1 MTNVYDLICESFY
14 DLLEDA
20 IADGHTQYW
29 LKGGRASTKSSC
41 ISIIIPLCMM
51 LDAQKGIHSNA
62 VVLRKVADTL
72 KTSVYSTILWA
83 IDMLGVS
90 EYWDAKTSPMQL
102 TYLPTG
108 QQILFRGCDDPRKL
122 KSIKFVDGYCKYIW
136 FEELDEFY
144 GMEEIRNIN
153 QSLMRG
159 GDNIKVFFSYNPPKV
174 ISNWVNDEAQ
184 KEMPGRLVHHSTY
197 LDVPIEWL
205 SKEFVAEAEYLKET
219 NELYYRNEYLGEIT
233 GTGGQVFENLTFREI
248 TDDEVNRFD
257 RIVDGID
264 FGFAIDPVCYLQA
277 HYDKTR
283 RKIYIFNEIYKVGM
297 SNKQLADEIKQ
308 KKIGT
313 SYITCDSA
321 EPKSISELQSYGL
334 RVKGAKKGPDSID
347 YGIKFLQK
355 QTEIIIDKTRC
366 PNIAR
371 EFRNYEYE
379 QDKNG
384 NFKSQYPDK
393 DNHSI
398 DSLRYAMEDYTL
410 TNTWALSGKKL
421 I

>member
-1 MTNVYDLICESFY
+1 MINVYNLLAESFY
-14 DLLEDA
+14 DLLEDVLR
-20 IADGHTQYW
+20 DGHTQYW

-83 IDMLGVS
+83 IDMLGVN
-90 EYWDAKTSPMQL
+90 EYWSAKTSPMQL

-122 KSIKFVDGYCKYIW
+122 KSIKFVEGYCKYIW
-136 FEELDEFY
+136 YEELDEFY

-174 ISNWVNDEAQ
+174 ISNWVNDEAL
-184 KEMPGRLVHHSTY
+184 KEMPSRLVHHSTY
-197 LDVPIEWL
+197 LDVPTEWL

-248 TDDEVNRFD
+248 TDDEIKRFD

-355 QTEIIIDKTRC
+355 QAEIIIDKTRC

>member
-1 MTNVYDLICESFY
+1 MINVYNLIAETFY
-14 DLLEDA
+14 DVLDDIL
-20 IADGHTQYW
+20 IDGHTQYW
-29 LKGGRASTKSSC
+29 LKGGRASTKSSF
-41 ISIIIPLCMM
+41 ISIAIPLCMM
-51 LDAQKGIHSNA
+51 MDAKNGIHSNA
-62 VVLRKVADTL
+62 VVMRKVADTL

-83 IDMLGVS
+83 LDMLGVG
-90 EYWDAKTSPMQL
+90 EYWSAKTSPMQL

-122 KSIKFVDGYCKYIW
+122 KSIKFTKGYCKYIW

-174 ISNWVNDEAQ
+174 ISSWVNDEAM
-184 KEMPGRLVHHSTY
+184 KEIPNRLVHYSTY
-197 LDVPIEWL
+197 KDVPVEWL
-205 SKEFVAEAEYLKET
+205 SKEFVAEAEYLKEH
-219 NELYYRNEYLGEIT
+219 NELYYRNEYLGEVT
-233 GTGGQVFENLTFREI
+233 GTGGQVFENLVFRDI
-248 TDDEVNRFD
+248 TDEEIKRYDT
-257 RIVDGID
+257 IVDGID

-277 HYDKTR
+277 YYDKAR

-297 SNKQLADEIKQ
+297 SNSQLAEEVKRV
-308 KKIGT
+308 KVGT
-313 SYITCDSA
+313 AYITCDSA
-321 EPKSISELQSYGL
+321 EPKSIAELQSYGL
-334 RVKGAKKGPDSID
+334 RVKGARKGPDSID

-355 QTEIIIDKTRC
+355 QAEIVIDKTRC
-366 PNIAR
+366 PNVAR

-410 TNTWALSGKKL
+410 TNTWALSGRKL
-421 I
+421 M

>member
-1 MTNVYDLICESFY
+1 MINVYNLLAESFY
-14 DLLEDA
+14 DLLEDVLR
-20 IADGHTQYW
+20 DGHTQYW

-72 KTSVYSTILWA
+72 KTSVYSTMLWA
-83 IDMLGVS
+83 IDMLGVN
-90 EYWDAKTSPMQL
+90 EYWSAKTSPMQL

-122 KSIKFVDGYCKYIW
+122 KSIKFVEGYCKYIW
-136 FEELDEFY
+136 YEELDEFY

-184 KEMPGRLVHHSTY
+184 KEMPSRLVHHSTY

-248 TDDEVNRFD
+248 TDDEVKRFD

-283 RKIYIFNEIYKVGM
+283 RRIYIFNEIYKVGM

-308 KKIGT
+308 KKVGT

-355 QTEIIIDKTRC
+355 QAEIIIDKTRC

-410 TNTWALSGKKL
+410 SNTWALSGKKL

>member
-1 MTNVYDLICESFY
+1 MINVYNLLAESFY
-14 DLLEDA
+14 DLLEDVLR
-20 IADGHTQYW
+20 DGHTQYW

-83 IDMLGVS
+83 VDMLGVN
-90 EYWDAKTSPMQL
+90 EYWSAKTSPMQL

-122 KSIKFVDGYCKYIW
+122 KSIKFVEGYCKYIW
-136 FEELDEFY
+136 YEELDEFY

-174 ISNWVNDEAQ
+174 ISNWVNDEAL
-184 KEMPGRLVHHSTY
+184 KEMPSRLVHHSTY
-197 LDVPIEWL
+197 LDVPVEWL

-248 TDDEVNRFD
+248 TDDEVKRFD

-355 QTEIIIDKTRC
+355 QAEIIIDKTRC